1 MALCFA
7 VLAAIQNGKPPSLSD
22 GPMAKI
28 KVNMKFDSRRVSPLL
43 SGGPF
48 SDKQME
54 PENFY
59 PPSKREYDMRM
70 TWPNLRIK
78 AVVSTAASL
87 ACEQLQRAKD
97 RLSSIAQYLRH
108 TTKSTGMDVPQA
120 ISGFV
125 FKNPM
130 WGEFSRSLFVFYRL
144 LKSHQ
149 K

>member
-1 MALCFA
+1 
-7 VLAAIQNGKPPSLSD
+7 
-22 GPMAKI
+22 
-28 KVNMKFDSRRVSPLL
+28 
-43 SGGPF
+43 
-48 SDKQME
+48 
-54 PENFY
+54 
-59 PPSKREYDMRM
+59 MRM